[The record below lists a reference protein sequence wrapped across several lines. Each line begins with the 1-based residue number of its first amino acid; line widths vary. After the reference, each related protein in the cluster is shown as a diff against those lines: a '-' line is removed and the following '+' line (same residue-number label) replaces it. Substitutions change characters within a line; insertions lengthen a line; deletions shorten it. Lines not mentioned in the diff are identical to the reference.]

1 MTRVAVIIGSAS
13 SETPTGASAFPMS
26 DRGAVALAIA
36 RFGPAICAY
45 ASDADARCFARAAG
59 IETVAEISNLEIDGV
74 DVALIG
80 RGGCGECG
88 DALPAR
94 LAEESGAA
102 LVYDVLDVQLESDR
116 LVVTR
121 DMGRGARDVLGVRG
135 RAVLVVADSVARGP
149 YVSRYRIDAEK
160 AAGGDSSAP
169 RTSSGV
175 EWEPATPRVR
185 LGDHASRVAGRAI
198 ERMNALFGLGETADN
213 DLSLV
218 RGSADECARH
228 LLRYL
233 SHHGF
238 IEHGYGDAQEG
249 ASEGAITSRSDEG
262 RQERSATHAVSM
274 IGRSQCADPSRLE
287 SISDGGANRARS
299 SSRNRAARTA
309 GESWLN
315 SNISLHPSR

>member
-13 SETPTGASAFPMS
+13 SEIQAGVSALPTS
-26 DRGAVALAIA
+26 DRGAVALAMA
-36 RFGPAICAY
+36 RFGPAVCAY
-45 ASDADARCFARAAG
+45 AYDADARCFARAAG
-59 IETVAEISNLEIDGV
+59 VATVEETSNLEIDGV

-121 DMGRGARDVLGVRG
+121 DLGRGARDVLGVRG

-160 AAGGDSSAP
+160 AASGDSPAP
-169 RTSSGV
+169 GTSSGV
-175 EWEPATPRVR
+175 GWESATPRVR
-185 LGDHASRVAGRAI
+185 LGDHASRVAGRAVD
-198 ERMNALFGLGETADN
+198 RMNALFGLGEIAEN
-213 DLSLV
+213 DASLV
-218 RGSADECARH
+218 RGSAAECARH
-228 LLRYL
+228 LCRYL

-238 IEHGYGDAQEG
+238 VERGFGGAQER
-249 ASEGAITSRSDEG
+249 ASEGAVASPPAEG
-262 RQERSATHAVSM
+262 RQEQSATDA
-274 IGRSQCADPSRLE
+274 A
-287 SISDGGANRARS
+287 SIPIRAR
-299 SSRNRAARTA
+299 RRPRPVDHRPRAMR
-309 GESWLN
+309 GPFE
-315 SNISLHPSR
+315 IGVDI